1 MKAEG
6 YTRVKQM
13 IESDRFGLVSGAK
26 EIIKNDL
33 TELLGEYFALSS
45 PVKLEIEGEEDNF
58 NLVITCKS
66 CRVKRFN
73 LLK

>member
-1 MKAEG
+1 MKGEN

-26 EIIKNDL
+26 ELIKSDL

-45 PVKLEIEGEEDNF
+45 PVKLEIEGEDDDF
-58 NLVITCKS
+58 TVVVTCRS

>member
-1 MKAEG
+1 MKEKNFE
-6 YTRVKQM
+6 RVRQM
-13 IESDRFGLVSGAK
+13 IESDRFGLMSGAK

-45 PVKLEIEGEEDNF
+45 PVKLEIDGEEDNF
-58 NLVITCKS
+58 DLIITCRS

>member
-1 MKAEG
+1 MKSETF
-6 YTRVKQM
+6 TRVKQM

-26 EIIKNDL
+26 ELIRNDL
-33 TELLGEYFALSS
+33 SEVLGEYFVLSS

-58 NLVITCKS
+58 SLIITCQS